1 MDHEPNLVNLP
12 KYYKLNFDKQ
22 KYNQW
27 ISLISGAM
35 KDKDKEK
42 NLKELKSKIETE
54 SDESIQFFVLY
65 FAWND
70 GTDYPFQS
78 ANNSRKLLIVIFFS

>member
-54 SDESIQFFVLY
+54 SD
-65 FAWND
+65 
-70 GTDYPFQS
+70 
-78 ANNSRKLLIVIFFS
+78 